1 MECRKE
7 KKEMIFSFFW
17 KEKCEMTA
25 NSKQSYDEDNVRM
38 NCSPT

>member
-1 MECRKE
+1 MNEVSWNVE
-7 KKEMIFSFFW
+7 KKKKKW